1 MSENNHLIMRTILG
15 AVLGFQ
21 GAKLVGQ
28 VLQDRPENYI
38 MFVAIGIAFI
48 AIGVVFAVTS
58 IKKYIQ
64 FTKNS
69 GVDVVSYEDLKKADA
84 NKEEVAQKEG
94 EDESC
99 E

>member
-1 MSENNHLIMRTILG
+1 MSENNHLVMRIILG
-15 AVLGFQ
+15 VVLGFQ

-38 MFVAIGIAFI
+38 LFVAIGIAFI

-69 GVDVVSYEDLKKADA
+69 GVDVVSYEDLKKVDAD
-84 NKEEVAQKEG
+84 KEVVEKEG